1 MGGGGGGSDTL
12 LFQLEAKNNE
22 LIATCKVVQDLR
34 KRERELTDRLVIS
47 HFCNGM
53 TLNKH
58 TDCCRLSEQAQR
70 HLQDSEKF
78 EDILMGN
85 NRPTLV
91 IQRYKE
97 LYSQG
102 RVEALD
108 AIEGVRIELSGQR
121 GRKHSS
127 SFGIQVVLDVLKVQG
142 TGGGLCQLANI
153 QCLWM
158 IYCSCVMLRPAV
170 PWRSCMPSGR
180 RL

>member
-1 MGGGGGGSDTL
+1 
-12 LFQLEAKNNE
+12 
-22 LIATCKVVQDLR
+22 
-34 KRERELTDRLVIS
+34 
-47 HFCNGM
+47 
-53 TLNKH
+53 
-58 TDCCRLSEQAQR
+58 
-70 HLQDSEKF
+70 
-78 EDILMGN
+78 MGN

-142 TGGGLCQLANI
+142 TGGGLCQLADI
-153 QCLWM
+153 QCLCM
-158 IYCSCVMLRPAV
+158 VYCSCVMLRPAV